1 MREYLL
7 VMLTSGLTTYLLSGL
22 CRQAALRWG
31 AVAKVRSRDVHTV
44 PIPYFGG
51 VAMLGGVA
59 LACLLARNMPFL
71 GRHLLVA
78 DDALTICLA
87 GVVICAV
94 GVVDDLLD
102 LPALAKAAG
111 QVLAA
116 GIVVTGGVRLFWI
129 PVPSSLSAL
138 AARTSTLET
147 GVCWAECANAVNF
160 IDGLDGLASG
170 VVAIGSLA
178 FFSYTYLLAHEQELV
193 LATTTTLNTTATQ
206 GSCLS

>member
-7 VMLTSGLTTYLLSGL
+7 VILTSGLTTYLLSGL

-51 VAMLGGVA
+51 VAMLGGVV

-78 DDALTICLA
+78 DDAFTICLA
-87 GVVICAV
+87 GVVICSV

-116 GIVVTGGVRLFWI
+116 GIVVTGGVRMFWI
-129 PVPSSLSAL
+129 PLPNSIIAL
-138 AARTSTLET
+138 GTPTSILVTVFFIVL
-147 GVCWAECANAVNF
+147 CANAVNF

-178 FFSYTYLLAHEQELV
+178 FFSYTYLLAHEQDFV
-193 LATTTTLNTTATQ
+193 VATTK
-206 GSCLS
+206 SCS

>member
-116 GIVVTGGVRLFWI
+116 GIVVTGGVRMFWI
-129 PVPSSLSAL
+129 PLPNSLSL
-138 AARTSTLET
+138 
-147 GVCWAECANAVNF
+147 
-160 IDGLDGLASG
+160 IH
-170 VVAIGSLA
+170 I
-178 FFSYTYLLAHEQELV
+178 
-193 LATTTTLNTTATQ
+193 
-206 GSCLS
+206 

>member
-102 LPALAKAAG
+102 LPALAKAGRSSRSSTTPTA
-111 QVLAA
+111 QITTPARQIVNASSA
-116 GIVVTGGVRLFWI
+116 TRRWRPRKGILRASRHAKAT
-129 PVPSSLSAL
+129 PPSM
-138 AARTSTLET
+138 
-147 GVCWAECANAVNF
+147 
-160 IDGLDGLASG
+160 
-170 VVAIGSLA
+170 
-178 FFSYTYLLAHEQELV
+178 
-193 LATTTTLNTTATQ
+193 ATPPK
-206 GSCLS
+206 